1 MGYILV
7 VDNLVDDFWVFC
19 SRLCFGVYVVWYK
32 IRWFND
38 IRCYCIFICYI
49 DMFC

>member
-19 SRLCFGVYVVWYK
+19 SRLCFGVYV
-32 IRWFND
+32 D